1 MEFFGYRNLVAY
13 VKAKEVRLQVYRLLK
28 RFPKEEQFALCNQLR
43 RAAVSITS
51 NIAEGMTRFS
61 TKDKVHFIEI
71 AYGSLMEVMSQ
82 LEVAQEENYISIED
96 ILRLGICVN
105 KDYKVDVSSSLSWR
119 LKNDKNISI
128 QS

>member
-1 MEFFGYRNLVAY
+1 MTSNKIIIGINTLRPFIKNLTIY
-13 VKAKEVRLQVYRLLK
+13 CTLDDLLKYNLRQYIIFTKEVTKNTKGIIGHLYGIPVVLRKNKNK
-28 RFPKEEQFALCNQLR
+28 R
-43 RAAVSITS
+43 
-51 NIAEGMTRFS
+51 
-61 TKDKVHFIEI
+61 
-71 AYGSLMEVMSQ
+71 
-82 LEVAQEENYISIED
+82 NYISIED